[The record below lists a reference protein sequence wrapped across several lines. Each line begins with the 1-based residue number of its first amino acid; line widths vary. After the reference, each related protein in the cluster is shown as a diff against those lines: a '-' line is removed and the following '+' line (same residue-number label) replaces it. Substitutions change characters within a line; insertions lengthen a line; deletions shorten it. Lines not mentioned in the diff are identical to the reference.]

1 MQDFQGG
8 KNLTEIWNAITN
20 EFINGWPSEGPS
32 DREKELVDLFLGSER
47 YDELMIKFYNEEINQ
62 FLGQSYSNNTKVTKL
77 QNALLFFIYKSKK
90 MHSILTFR
98 LCIILHCMNFTKLY
112 INILKLIGYFECLGS
127 KNEKYRFHKNF

>member
-1 MQDFQGG
+1 MVSYHLSLFFHFLKDMQDFQGG

-62 FLGQSYSNNTKVTKL
+62 YSSQSYSNSTKVTKG
-77 QNALLFFIYKSKK
+77 QNALL
-90 MHSILTFR
+90 H
-98 LCIILHCMNFTKLY
+98 
-112 INILKLIGYFECLGS
+112 
-127 KNEKYRFHKNF
+127 

>member
-32 DREKELVDLFLGSER
+32 DSEKELVDLFLGSER

-62 FLGQSYSNNTKVTKL
+62 YSSRSYSNQTKVTKCF
-77 QNALLFFIYKSKK
+77 LLK
-90 MHSILTFR
+90 
-98 LCIILHCMNFTKLY
+98 
-112 INILKLIGYFECLGS
+112 
-127 KNEKYRFHKNF
+127 